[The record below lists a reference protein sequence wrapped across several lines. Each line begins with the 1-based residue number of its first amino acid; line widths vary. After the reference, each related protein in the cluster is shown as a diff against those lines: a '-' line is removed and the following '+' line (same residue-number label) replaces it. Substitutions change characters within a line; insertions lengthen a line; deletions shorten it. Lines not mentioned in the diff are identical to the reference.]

1 MFEHG
6 PDDTIAAVSTPPGP
20 GGIGILR
27 LSGPRAAAVAGRIF
41 RPFRASGAGLPER
54 IAVLGE
60 IRGAKDK
67 TALDEGFLLYFRAPK
82 SYTRQDV
89 VEISCHGSPAVLEEA
104 LRLAIRAGAR
114 PAEPGEFTFRAFVNG
129 RLDILQA
136 EAVDAMVRSYTLPQ
150 ARAAFR
156 QVRGGLSVK
165 VEEIRLG
172 LVDFLADLEAAIE
185 FPDEETGL
193 PEKEAAERLARLSAA
208 VERIV
213 EGCESGRILR
223 EGLRLAIAGR
233 PNTGKSTLFNALLGE
248 SRAIVSRQAGTTRDF
263 LREKMIVKGAVYQ
276 LVDMA
281 GLGAGKT
288 AVEKE
293 GIRRGLGEAEAADG
307 ILFVFDLSRRISGA
321 DAALARSF
329 PEKKAVFVFNKCD
342 RKPAF
347 PPSEILALRPG
358 TPGIEVSALRGDK
371 IDGLREIIHGVL
383 GPKLRRD
390 EGYLIQTGQKID
402 LEAVRDGLQSA
413 SRSLSQE
420 YRPELLAEELR
431 AAAAAIGRLT
441 ARISPD
447 EVISSVF
454 ARFCLGK

>member
-1 MFEHG
+1 M
-6 PDDTIAAVSTPPGP
+6 
-20 GGIGILR
+20 
-27 LSGPRAAAVAGRIF
+27 
-41 RPFRASGAGLPER
+41 
-54 IAVLGE
+54 
-60 IRGAKDK
+60 
-67 TALDEGFLLYFRAPK
+67 
-82 SYTRQDV
+82 
-89 VEISCHGSPAVLEEA
+89 VEISCHGSPAILEEA
-104 LRLAIRAGAR
+104 LRLALRAGAR

-156 QVRGGLSVK
+156 QVRGGLSAK

-172 LVDFLADLEAAIE
+172 LVEFLADLEAAIE

-193 PEKEAAERLARLSAA
+193 SEKAAAKRLARLSAA

-263 LREKMIVKGAVYQ
+263 LREKMIVKGTVYQ

-321 DAALARSF
+321 DVALARSF

-371 IDGLREIIHGVL
+371 IDGLREIIHSVL

-402 LEAVRDGLQSA
+402 LEAVRDSLQSA

-431 AAAAAIGRLT
+431 AAATAIGRLT

-447 EVISSVF
+447 EVINSVF